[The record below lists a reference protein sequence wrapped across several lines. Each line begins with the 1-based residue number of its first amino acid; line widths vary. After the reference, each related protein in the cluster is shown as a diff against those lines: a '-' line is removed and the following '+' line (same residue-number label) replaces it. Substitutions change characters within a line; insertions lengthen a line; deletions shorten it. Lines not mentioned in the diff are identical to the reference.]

1 MALTQA
7 FPTTSVGWRSE
18 GVSYCYPRAGGNAV
32 EDVTT
37 IIRPGLCTAVLG
49 PNGSGKSTLLK
60 ILLGVLTP
68 TRGTISLAGRKLAG
82 WSRLD
87 LARTIGVVPQDEE
100 ISFPIAVRELVAM
113 GRYPHLGPFRGERQ
127 IDRAAIEAAMVR
139 CDIFALRDRS
149 ITALSG
155 GERQRARLARALAQ
169 EPKVLVLDEPTRAL
183 DVRHEMEILE
193 LLRSLT
199 GDGVT
204 VLLVT
209 HHLNLASR
217 YADDL
222 LLMDRGRIVAS
233 GTPAEVLRQEY
244 LERVY
249 RWPLALTAHPGPGRD
264 AGAIQVTPL
273 APLSNS
279 SSVSTNPE
287 STS

>member
-1 MALTQA
+1 MDLATA
-7 FPTTSVGWRSE
+7 PPTRSVGWRAE
-18 GVSYCYPRAGGNAV
+18 GVSYRYRGAGENAV
-32 EDVTT
+32 EDLTT
-37 IIRPGLCTAVLG
+37 VIRPGICTAILG

-68 TRGTISLAGRKLAG
+68 TRGTISLANRPLDG

-87 LARTIGVVPQDEE
+87 LARTIGVVPQDED
-100 ISFPIAVRELVAM
+100 ISFPISVRDLVAM

-127 IDRAAIEAAMVR
+127 IDRAAIEAAMAR
-139 CDIFALRDRS
+139 CDMFGLRDRS

-169 EPKVLVLDEPTRAL
+169 EPTVLVLDEPTRAL

-199 GDGVT
+199 SEGVT

-209 HHLNLASR
+209 HNLNLASR

-233 GTPAEVLRQEY
+233 GSPAEVLRQEH
-244 LERVY
+244 LEQVY

-264 AGAIQVTPL
+264 VGAIQVTPL
-273 APLSNS
+273 APS
-279 SSVSTNPE
+279 SDSPSVSTNPE
-287 STS
+287 STL